1 MTWQASLSHAVLT
14 YIMRILRLGPD
25 SFLSQGGIA
34 MDNKIITDGLKT
46 LLLAGVGAA
55 ALTVDKSQEILKD
68 LVDRGELTV
77 EQGKALNQEL
87 RHKIQEVKEPEQQAK
102 DEPKKD
108 FADLVSGLSAE
119 ELAALKEQI
128 LKAESNG
135 E

>member
-1 MTWQASLSHAVLT
+1 MGYVSNDLSFVLMSHDRDLKC
-14 YIMRILRLGPD
+14 ICLQEVD
-25 SFLSQGGIA
+25 F
-34 MDNKIITDGLKT
+34 MDNNKLITDGLRT

-87 RHKIQEVKEPEQQAK
+87 KHRMRETAAEKKA
-102 DEPKKD
+102 DAPKKNVSD
-108 FADLVSGLSAE
+108 IISGLSAE
-119 ELAALKEQI
+119 ELAELKEAL
-128 LKAESNG
+128 LKAETK

>member
-1 MTWQASLSHAVLT
+1 MVSKRR
-14 YIMRILRLGPD
+14 YN
-25 SFLSQGGIA
+25 
-34 MDNKIITDGLKT
+34 MDNRITEGLKT

-87 RHKIQEVKEPEQQAK
+87 KHKIQAVKEQE
-102 DEPKKD
+102 EPQVAEEHKKD
-108 FADLVSGLSAE
+108 DFANLVAGLSPE
-119 ELAALKEQI
+119 DLAALKEQI
-128 LKAESNG
+128 LKAETKD

>member
-1 MTWQASLSHAVLT
+1 
-14 YIMRILRLGPD
+14 
-25 SFLSQGGIA
+25 
-34 MDNKIITDGLKT
+34 MDGNKMITDGLRT

-87 RHKIQEVKEPEQQAK
+87 KHKIQETKEPQKAA
-102 DEPKKD
+102 EPEKK
-108 FADLVSGLSAE
+108 FADIVAGLSAE
-119 ELAALKEQI
+119 DLKALKEAI
-128 LKAESNG
+128 AKAETQ

>member
-1 MTWQASLSHAVLT
+1 
-14 YIMRILRLGPD
+14 
-25 SFLSQGGIA
+25 
-34 MDNKIITDGLKT
+34 MDNKITDGLKT

-87 RHKIQEVKEPEQQAK
+87 KHKMQAVKEEAPKEE
-102 DEPKKD
+102 EPKKD
-108 FADLVSGLSAE
+108 FADLVAGLSAE
-119 ELAALKEQI
+119 DLAALKEQI
-128 LKAESNG
+128 LKAETKA

>member
-1 MTWQASLSHAVLT
+1 M
-14 YIMRILRLGPD
+14 D
-25 SFLSQGGIA
+25 S
-34 MDNKIITDGLKT
+34 IITEGLKT

-87 RHKIQEVKEPEQQAK
+87 KHKIQAVKEQEEPQVAE
-102 DEPKKD
+102 EPKKD
-108 FADLVSGLSAE
+108 FANLVAGLSPE
-119 ELAALKEQI
+119 DLAALKEQI
-128 LKAESNG
+128 LKAETKD